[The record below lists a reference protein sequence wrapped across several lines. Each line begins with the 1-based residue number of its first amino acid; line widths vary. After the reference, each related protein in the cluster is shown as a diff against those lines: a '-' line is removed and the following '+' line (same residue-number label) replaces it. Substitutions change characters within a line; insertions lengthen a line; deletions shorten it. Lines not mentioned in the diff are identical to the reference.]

1 MSYGRGCIVQ
11 RMCVGHENVHVHV
24 HTLNRKNTCQ
34 KSPTCFRKILFHL
47 QCLQIDRL
55 CAYTCTCT
63 TDILAGFI
71 SVWEGGGGFCQG
83 FISVWEGGGP
93 LPGLTRPP

>member
-1 MSYGRGCIVQ
+1 MS
-11 RMCVGHENVHVHV
+11 E
-24 HTLNRKNTCQ
+24 
-34 KSPTCFRKILFHL
+34 SPTCFRKILFHL

-71 SVWEGGGGFCQG
+71 SVWEGGGGAFARG
-83 FISVWEGGGP
+83 WLA
-93 LPGLTRPP
+93 LPEPEECVSCTCHPPFSPSPQTLPTREQNPEIEPVFV